1 MASSSQGSCTPDYA
15 QLRAEFDQRLAS
27 DAELGA
33 SIAVIERGELVVD
46 LWGGYAAA
54 AKTKPW
60 LENTL
65 VNTWSITKTMTALA
79 VLVLIDR
86 NEIDPE
92 APVAKY
98 WPEFAAAGKGG
109 VLIKHLLSHSSGLAG
124 WEQPIDVVD
133 ICDVQ
138 TSTARLAEQAP
149 WWTPGSASGY
159 HVLSYGHLLGE
170 VIRRVTGQGLPQFF
184 RTEIA
189 EPLAADFHIALPITE
204 HHRVSNIVPAA
215 LPPLPPPDT
224 IGFKAFTGPLPV
236 AEFVNSTT
244 WRSAGIG
251 AAGGHG
257 NARAMAQI
265 QSVIAHGGVANNR
278 QILSAD
284 TVALATEAV
293 VSGTDVVMNVPIEFG
308 LGYGLAK
315 NGAVPFAAARNI
327 ALWAGAGGSLVIND
341 LERETTFAYVMNK
354 MGEGMLGNDNSLAY
368 YRLFDQLQ
376 SRKSS
381 GV

>member
-1 MASSSQGSCTPDYA
+1 
-15 QLRAEFDQRLAS
+15 
-27 DAELGA
+27 
-33 SIAVIERGELVVD
+33 
-46 LWGGYAAA
+46 
-54 AKTKPW
+54 
-60 LENTL
+60 
-65 VNTWSITKTMTALA
+65 
-79 VLVLIDR
+79 
-86 NEIDPE
+86 
-92 APVAKY
+92 
-98 WPEFAAAGKGG
+98 
-109 VLIKHLLSHSSGLAG
+109 
-124 WEQPIDVVD
+124 
-133 ICDVQ
+133 
-138 TSTARLAEQAP
+138 
-149 WWTPGSASGY
+149 
-159 HVLSYGHLLGE
+159 
-170 VIRRVTGQGLPQFF
+170 
-184 RTEIA
+184 
-189 EPLAADFHIALPITE
+189 
-204 HHRVSNIVPAA
+204 
-215 LPPLPPPDT
+215 
-224 IGFKAFTGPLPV
+224 LPV